1 MHTKITAQFKEKFDS
16 LDSLYNF
23 TTSYIINNFYIDPP
37 PPELH
42 QNMTLIIFCLNLQMF
57 RLMDMDNNKVLSWA
71 EIMTFN
77 ITSLLVNYGDMLPF
91 DPADVHNEDA
101 FLESDVLDELTNGL
115 TDGPTEET
123 KSSPQNKVSEEA
135 ATPHDEF

>member
-1 MHTKITAQFKEKFDS
+1 
-16 LDSLYNF
+16 
-23 TTSYIINNFYIDPP
+23 
-37 PPELH
+37 
-42 QNMTLIIFCLNLQMF
+42 MTLIILGLNLQMFQLMDIILHWPSPSRIASKYDPDNCLFNLQMF

-101 FLESDVLDELTNGL
+101 FLESDVLDEMTNGL

-123 KSSPQNKVSEEA
+123 KSSPQNKVSET